1 MNLFD
6 AVFVGVLLRSLAK
19 PNDDSGAPQAFSI
32 LCFWLRGILFLRVFE
47 KMSALLLMLEEIVI
61 DTRYSM
67 VLLVLFTSSTAHA
80 LVGGGYLP
88 ANYFAVFFRA
98 LNIGVLGGGFPDE
111 FLPEESLPDATGFGD
126 LVMKIAI
133 FVTGLYIVNM
143 VMMNFLIAVMGDTF
157 ERVQEQE
164 QVLALKNR
172 AVRLLEVNAYCP
184 GWVSGRSTPRFLLVC
199 EAVNETEP
207 WSGFSGEIKR
217 EVKRLEVQLSELQG
231 SLENKLRN
239 QHDSLAKLSKQ
250 QESLENKLSDQQQS
264 LENKLKE
271 QQKALENLAN
281 LLTSFHS
288 QGALLSGGSPVE
300 GRNEELSSA

>member
-19 PNDDSGAPQAFSI
+19 PNDDSGALQAFSI

-47 KMSALLLMLEEIVI
+47 KMSALLLMLEEIAF

-67 VLLVLFTSSTAHA
+67 VLLVLFTSATAHA

-133 FVTGLYIVNM
+133 FVAGLYIVNM

-199 EAVNETEP
+199 EAVNATEP

-217 EVKRLEVQLSELQG
+217 EVRRLEEKVEAYRMSSEKAQAQLSEQQK
-231 SLENKLRN
+231 SFENKLIE
-239 QHDSLAKLSKQ
+239 Q
-250 QESLENKLSDQQQS
+250 QKSLENKLSEQQQ
-264 LENKLKE
+264 
-271 QQKALENLAN
+271 ALENISN

-288 QGALLSGGSPVE
+288 QAELLSGGSPVE
-300 GRNEELSSA
+300 VRNEGLSSA

>member
-6 AVFVGVLLRSLAK
+6 AVFVGVLLRFLAK
-19 PNDDSGAPQAFSI
+19 PNDDSGALQAFSI

-47 KMSALLLMLEEIVI
+47 KMSALLLMLEEIAF

-67 VLLVLFTSSTAHA
+67 VLLVLFTSATAHA

-88 ANYFAVFFRA
+88 PNYFAVFFRA
-98 LNIGVLGGGFPDE
+98 LDIGVLGGGFPDE
-111 FLPEESLPDATGFGD
+111 FLPEESLPDTTGFGD

-133 FVTGLYIVNM
+133 FVTGLYVVNM

-172 AVRLLEVNAYCP
+172 AVRLLEVNAYIP
-184 GWVSGRSTPRFLLVC
+184 GWVSGRLTPRFLLVC

-217 EVKRLEVQLSELQG
+217 EVRRLEAQLSE
-231 SLENKLRN
+231 
-239 QHDSLAKLSKQ
+239 Q
-250 QESLENKLSDQQQS
+250 QKSLENKLSHQQKS
-264 LENKLKE
+264 VENKLSE

-288 QGALLSGGSPVE
+288 QAALLSGGSPVE
-300 GRNEELSSA
+300 GRNEGLSSA